1 MPRVVFSMKRSPL
14 RLTNHRKSALGRIA
28 KISLVVAMVIAFII
42 GLIGGFQL
50 MTLTQGKVSISE
62 KIVAYPIEEYIGNNC
77 TSGTLT
83 AHFYYSNS
91 TSYFIPNSAGYYN
104 GKVSSTVTT
113 NTTTLTTCE
122 TSTTK

>member
-14 RLTNHRKSALGRIA
+14 RLAHHRNTALGRIA
-28 KISLVVAMVIAFII
+28 KISLMVVMVISFII

-50 MTLTQGKVSISE
+50 TTLTQGKVSISQ
-62 KIVAYPIEEYIGNNC
+62 KIVAYPIEEYVCNNC

-91 TSYFIPNSAGYYN
+91 RI
-104 GKVSSTVTT
+104 
-113 NTTTLTTCE
+113 L
-122 TSTTK
+122 